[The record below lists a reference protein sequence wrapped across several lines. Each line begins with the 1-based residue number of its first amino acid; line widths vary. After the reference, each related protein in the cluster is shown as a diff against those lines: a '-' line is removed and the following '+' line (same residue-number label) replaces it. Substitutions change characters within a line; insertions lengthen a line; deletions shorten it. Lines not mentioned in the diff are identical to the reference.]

1 MPQAN
6 IAGKENPYPLPSG
19 ERIKVRG
26 ALRLKES
33 VRVMNVLLILFCL
46 LPLIACMTSRADLAS
61 GVLPENVEQKL
72 IMIPHVEYD
81 VKGRPYFGERLKQ
94 RPQESGAQFTVVRFV
109 GPRAVES
116 YDILVRSEEKPDM
129 MRPLEVIYH
138 WTGEGFQGGMALTQ
152 GTGFSG
158 SARDLA
164 AYMVVRV
171 AVVAV
176 GGVVGFAVG
185 VVESIPEAAAELKKV
200 IVNARE
206 QVVSSTR
213 YAYDEQGRIESMRM
227 YAPGDMP
234 VELVRTEYFYS
245 GTEPLPAKTEVTSYP
260 ENKVRTIP

>member
-1 MPQAN
+1 
-6 IAGKENPYPLPSG
+6 
-19 ERIKVRG
+19 
-26 ALRLKES
+26 
-33 VRVMNVLLILFCL
+33 
-46 LPLIACMTSRADLAS
+46 MTSHANLTSD
-61 GVLPENVEQKL
+61 VLPENAVQKL
-72 IMIPHVEYD
+72 VMIGRVEYD
-81 VKGRPYFGERLKQ
+81 VKGRPFFGERLKR
-94 RPQESGAQFTVVRFV
+94 RPDEAGAQFTVVRFT
-109 GPRAVES
+109 GSRAVES

-171 AVVAV
+171 AAVAV

-206 QVVSSTR
+206 SVVSYSR
-213 YAYDEQGRIESMRM
+213 YAYDGQGRIAVMRM
-227 YAPGDMP
+227 YAPGDRP
-234 VELVRTEYFYS
+234 VELVRTEYLYS
-245 GTEPLPAKTEVTSYP
+245 GTDALPSRTVVTSYP